1 MYSVGDK
8 VVYPCHG
15 AGKIVRIAPREVLGR
30 QREYLTIKILHDRMT
45 VMIPVE
51 NAKRAGLR
59 KVIAAEAVDEVLDML
74 RSGSPAMPEKWH
86 ARSKRAQEK
95 VGTGEILEVAEVV
108 RDLTV
113 RGAHKEL
120 SLGEKQ
126 MLAKAG
132 KILASELMYARD
144 LSAAEAAAL
153 LDDVLGTTHEAGPA
167 PAAWIGESGRV
178 A

>member
-15 AGKIVRIAPREVLGR
+15 AGTIVRIAPCEVLGR
-30 QREYLTIKILHDRMT
+30 QRDYLTIKILHERMT

-51 NAKRAGLR
+51 YAERAGLR
-59 KVIAAEAVDEVLDML
+59 KVIAADAVDEVLDML

-95 VGTGEILEVAEVV
+95 VGTGQILEVAEVV

-113 RGAHKEL
+113 RSAAKGL

-126 MLAKAG
+126 LFDKAG
-132 KILASELMYARD
+132 KIIASELMYACG
-144 LSAAEAAAL
+144 LTAEEAVTL
-153 LDDVLGTTHEAGPA
+153 LDNVLGTTHCGSPVPA
-167 PAAWIGESGRV
+167 DWIRESGRV